1 MHTINET
8 NDLFEQIDQELT
20 DQDFS
25 GIRCVIDDL
34 IPDYTVQSNESLPID
49 WFGFS
54 DLTI

>member
-1 MHTINET
+1 MHTISET
-8 NDLFEQIDQELT
+8 NDLFEQIDQELI
-20 DQDFS
+20 DQDYS

-34 IPDYTVQSNESLPID
+34 IPEYITPVGENLPID